1 MKVMAKVTISGCVYE
16 EWKAFYDSYQAD
28 RARFIKD
35 ETVLQQGDHAAGLHV
50 LHPDQAGAGG
60 GVARVPGIRAR
71 GGLQGAARVVVVL
84 VVRT

>member
-35 ETVLQQGDHAAGLHV
+35 ETVLQQGDHAAEVVFEIIDLEGLKD
-50 LHPDQAGAGG
+50 LSQRGDILDFETKN
-60 GVARVPGIRAR
+60 GI
-71 GGLQGAARVVVVL
+71 VVGIEPL
-84 VVRT
+84 